1 MADHRE
7 LLERLHQASIAA
19 VGGRRAVARTLK
31 EGQVPSGPLHVIAV
45 GKAAAAMLHGAVDV
59 RGQDIAAALLITREG
74 YEDAQLVE
82 RVAVEVYTA
91 PHPVPDKRSLIAG
104 EQLVRFIEQAP
115 IDAHFL
121 FLISGGASSL
131 VERLAGQ
138 ADASALAALN
148 AQLLASGRDIGQMN
162 QLRKAVSTIKG
173 GRLARWLQG
182 RRADVLLISDVPGDD
197 PAVIGSGLL
206 FADPNPLPSADVAQQ
221 LPAGLICADPAPSP
235 DAACFETVHGQ
246 IVASNVMALSAAQQ
260 TAQAQGW
267 RVASYPASLS
277 GEAAV
282 LGQRLANSLLNGP
295 AGITLW
301 GGEPT
306 VSLPANPGR
315 GGRMQA
321 LALAAAQAL
330 QGSDAVLLAAGTDGA
345 DGPGEEAGA
354 IVDGATIAR
363 GQAKHCSAEQALSK
377 ADAGGFLQASGDLL
391 RTGATGTNVMD
402 IVIGLKPQ

>member
-1 MADHRE
+1 MTDYRG

-19 VGGRRAVARTLK
+19 VGGRSAVARALN
-31 EGQVPSGPLHVIAV
+31 EGQVPSGPLQVVAV

-59 RGQDIAAALLITREG
+59 RGDDIAASLLITREG
-74 YEDAQLVE
+74 YEDAQLSE
-82 RVAVEVYTA
+82 RLAVEVYTA
-91 PHPVPDKRSLIAG
+91 PHPVPDQRSLIAG
-104 EQLVRFIEQAP
+104 DQLVRFIEQAP
-115 IDAHFL
+115 VDAQFL

-138 ADASALAALN
+138 ADATALAALN

-206 FADPNPLPSADVAQQ
+206 FADHNPLHANAAAQQ
-221 LPAGLICADPAPSP
+221 LPAGLIPADPAPWP
-235 DAACFETVHGQ
+235 DDPCFETIHAQ
-246 IVASNVMALSAAQQ
+246 IVASNAMALSAAQQ
-260 TAQAQGW
+260 AAQAEGW
-267 RVASYPASLS
+267 AVTSHPGSLN
-277 GEAAV
+277 GEAAL
-282 LGQRLANSLLNGP
+282 LGPRLADSLLNGS

-306 VSLPANPGR
+306 VSLPDNPGR

-354 IVDGATIAR
+354 VVDGATIDR
-363 GQAKHCSAEQALSK
+363 GEAKHWSADQALNT

-402 IVIGLKPQ
+402 IVIGLKPH